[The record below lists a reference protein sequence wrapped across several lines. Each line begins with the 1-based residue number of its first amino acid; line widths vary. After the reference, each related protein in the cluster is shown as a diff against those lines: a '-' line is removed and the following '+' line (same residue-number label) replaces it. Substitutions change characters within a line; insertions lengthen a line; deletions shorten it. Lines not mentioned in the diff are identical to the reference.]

1 MLILVLSW
9 SRRLTCG
16 FYFRSVRPVGFK
28 LDAGPCRCCCHL
40 YFVCCVAGCYCLSEQ
55 VIINCILDVCTYKGK
70 IRGDTSGKRAGRCID
85 PPVLIQIALNCSC
98 TQLMFNTG
106 LSFWKI
112 YQTRLQ
118 EEN

>member
-40 YFVCCVAGCYCLSEQ
+40 YFVCCLTGCYSLSEQ
-55 VIINCILDVCTYKGK
+55 VYNKHYLGCMYKGK
-70 IRGDTSGKRAGRCID
+70 IRGYTSGKRAGRCID

-98 TQLMFNTG
+98 TQLMFSTG